1 MSLIGLLSN
10 NRGERMK
17 RYIVRWSTVL
27 YTEEVVEAWNKEHAR
42 QLAEDDEIERKGQID
57 WEYENQPIKIKR
69 YEGEV

>member
-1 MSLIGLLSN
+1 
-10 NRGERMK
+10 MK

-27 YTEEVVEAWNKEHAR
+27 YTEEIVEAWSKEHAR

-57 WEYENQPIKIKR
+57 WEYEDQPIKIKR